1 MYVAVNKA
9 PDHPLLFDGKR
20 REHLPY
26 LLGKRIAYHAGEE
39 IVRIAIES
47 LADEHKA
54 VELRIAPAILYI
66 GYLIIRDSYK
76 LRQLGL
82 FHSEQFS
89 ALHYP
94 RPDNVILL
102 FIIHFHHP
110 WKMLPFAAFNLNK
123 LPFTSTIIFVIH
135 CYFMPLLNNIMDLC
149 SFDAKICSIV
159 CYIEFYY

>member
-1 MYVAVNKA
+1 MYVAVNKT
-9 PDHPLLFDGKR
+9 PDHPLLLDRKR
-20 REHLPY
+20 REHLSY

-39 IVRIAIES
+39 IVRVAIES
-47 LADEHKA
+47 LADEHEA

-82 FHSEQFS
+82 LHSEQLS

-94 RPDNVILL
+94 RSDNGILL
-102 FIIHFHHP
+102 FIVHFHHP
-110 WKMLPFAAFNLNK
+110 WKMLPFAAFNWNK
-123 LPFTSTIIFVIH
+123 LPFTNTIIFVIH
-135 CYFMPLLNNIMDLC
+135 FYFMPLLNNIEDLC

-159 CYIEFYY
+159 CYIEFYC